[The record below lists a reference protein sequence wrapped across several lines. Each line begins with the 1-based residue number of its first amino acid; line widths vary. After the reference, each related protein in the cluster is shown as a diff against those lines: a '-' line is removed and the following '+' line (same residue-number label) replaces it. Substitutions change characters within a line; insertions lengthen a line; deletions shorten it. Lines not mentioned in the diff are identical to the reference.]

1 MLEKLDTKIIQEV
14 SAQESSAVSVNL
26 CSQDVVEEMEMT
38 INYTYEDSGQ
48 QLMILDLGAPVS
60 LAGISWMEQYLQEFG
75 LTIEQMNSVSCHQPF
90 VFGPSRRY
98 LAKPW

>member
-38 INYTYEDSGQ
+38 INYTYKDSGQ

-60 LAGISWMEQYLQEFG
+60 LARISWM
-75 LTIEQMNSVSCHQPF
+75 
-90 VFGPSRRY
+90 
-98 LAKPW
+98 